1 MSAAP
6 YTAPSTR
13 NRTRDPEQ
21 GVQTPSSETQIIE
34 SIETMSTTQ
43 PTEAEQLAT
52 AREKVRQLQEQ
63 LDQTIAA
70 SLRSTPSPSN
80 DARSFTVKL
89 KDPEPLTDGASP
101 SFENWRIQIEDKFLI
116 NSHMFDSEQ
125 AKMAYIFNRTADIAQ
140 KHLAPRYRK
149 GPEPFM
155 TATEMVTYLA
165 EILENPFEAQDA
177 RIDFR
182 KLSMKEDESFSDFY
196 TRFLHLAGMGKIPTD
211 DLQPDLYDK
220 LTPSLQQS
228 ILPFLDTLLTS
239 KALAHKC
246 LLVDK
251 NLRRLQQRRSTLRA
265 ARTITPKSVM
275 TSTNP
280 RQTVTFSSTPA
291 AIRATSPKP
300 VTKPYGPSRESTPIR
315 KDPED
320 ACFRCKQPGHFAKDC
335 PEPPRT
341 RTDIKELI
349 QSETD
354 PGSDSEKD
362 QA

>member
-13 NRTRDPEQ
+13 NHTRDPEQ
-21 GVQTPSSETQIIE
+21 GVQTPSSGTQIIE
-34 SIETMSTTQ
+34 SIETMSANQ
-43 PTEAEQLAT
+43 PTQAQQLAA
-52 AREKVRQLQEQ
+52 AREQVRQLQEQ
-63 LDQTIAA
+63 LDEARTAA
-70 SLRSTPSPSN
+70 QRSTPALEGSSK
-80 DARSFTVKL
+80 SGTVKL
-89 KDPEPLTDGASP
+89 KDPDALTDGASP

-116 NSHMFDSEQ
+116 NSRMFDSEQ

-149 GPEPFM
+149 GPEPFLS
-155 TATEMVTYLA
+155 ATEMITYLA

-182 KLSMKEDESFSDFY
+182 KLAMREDESFSDFY
-196 TRFLHLAGMGKIPTD
+196 TRFLHLAGVGKIPTD

-220 LTPSLQQS
+220 LTPALQQS
-228 ILPFLDTLLTS
+228 VLPFLDTLLTS

-251 NLRRLQQRRSTLRA
+251 NLRRLQLRRNQLRT
-265 ARTITPKSVM
+265 ARLATRSVTASPPIRQPAM
-275 TSTNP
+275 TST
-280 RQTVTFSSTPA
+280 SSPVV
-291 AIRATSPKP
+291 RATSPTP
-300 VTKPYGPSRESTPIR
+300 APRLYGPTREATPVR
-315 KDPED
+315 GDPED

-335 PEPPRT
+335 PEPPRP
-341 RTDIKELI
+341 RADVKGLAGPAPD
-349 QSETD
+349 S
-354 PGSDSEKD
+354 GSDSEKD